1 MPVPTKAYSDGD
13 HSVVVADVTTVCKL
27 RANPSVLLLYLRAT
41 PLAPMSFEFTS
52 PAAADAY
59 FVGLVAA
66 MG

>member
-1 MPVPTKAYSDGD
+1 MPVPTKAYSDGA
-13 HSVVVADVTTVCKL
+13 HAVVIADVTTVCKM
-27 RANPSVLLLYLRAT
+27 RADSNVLLLYLRLS